1 MALHAM
7 NLSAKF
13 VTFVPPIA
21 LAAIMFDLRHEPWD
35 AMRWAGL
42 VLFVVGLTFLT
53 IARIN
58 LGNSFSVAAEARQLV
73 TRGIYS
79 RIRHPVY
86 VFSFLVVAGLIL
98 YLHLPIFLLALIPLA
113 ALQVWRARIEERV
126 LRAAFGAAYEEYRQ
140 HTWF

>member
-1 MALHAM
+1 M
-7 NLSAKF
+7 NPAAKL

-21 LAAIMFDLRHEPWD
+21 LAAIMFDLRDQPWD

-42 VLFVVGLTFLT
+42 VLVVFGLTFLT

-73 TRGIYS
+73 TGGIYS

-86 VFSFLVVAGLIL
+86 VFSFLVVGGLIL
-98 YLHLPIFLLALIPLA
+98 YLHMPIFLLALIPLA
-113 ALQVWRARIEERV
+113 AMQVWRARVEERV
-126 LRAAFGAAYEEYRQ
+126 LQAAFGTAYDEYRQ
-140 HTWF
+140 RTWF

>member
-1 MALHAM
+1 M
-7 NLSAKF
+7 NPAAKL

-21 LAAIMFDLRHEPWD
+21 LAAIMFDLRDQPWD

-42 VLFVVGLTFLT
+42 VLVVFGLTFLT

-73 TRGIYS
+73 TGGIYS

-86 VFSFLVVAGLIL
+86 VFSFLVVGGLIL
-98 YLHLPIFLLALIPLA
+98 YLHMPIFLLALIPLA
-113 ALQVWRARIEERV
+113 AMQVRRARVEERV
-126 LRAAFGAAYEEYRQ
+126 LQAAFGTAYDEYRQ
-140 HTWF
+140 RTWF